1 MFFLKALLR
10 TTLEALASATVKN
23 DVVSSVKS
31 FPDGT
36 KLPGRSLTWA

>member
-1 MFFLKALLR
+1 MFFLKSSLR
-10 TTLEALASATVKN
+10 TTLEALVSATVKN
-23 DVVSSVKS
+23 DVVSSAKS